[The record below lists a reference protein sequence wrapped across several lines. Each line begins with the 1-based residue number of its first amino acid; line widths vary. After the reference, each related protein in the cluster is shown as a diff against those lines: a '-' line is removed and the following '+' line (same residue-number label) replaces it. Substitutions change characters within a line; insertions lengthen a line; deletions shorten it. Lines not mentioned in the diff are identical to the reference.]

1 MFAAGDFETLV
12 ALRAKQGEVWALEA
26 WRDGR
31 GVQPLLQFDGVDD
44 GQLQKVEKVVRRLHT
59 LGRLVMVDAAEL
71 PGPPTFG
78 GEDHGG
84 LGALADKLAEQDGL
98 FDQEQ
103 IPFVPVARGD
113 LPVRQIEW
121 IGRLGNE
128 LGAGGAIRVGP
139 AWATPEDVD
148 RVVGRLGLDVA
159 QIDLIV
165 DLQYL
170 DSCTPQLVEWTL
182 KTFAAL
188 RPLGPFRSMTILSG
202 SVPSMLEQTS
212 LWERPRFE
220 EALWR
225 GVVEGGGREIRLGDY
240 GVVHPGA
247 GALFPSKHVN
257 LKYTCADHWLFV
269 RERMS
274 DQLGRGPTLQIVC
287 RDLVQS
293 GSFSGPQYSW
303 GDGEI
308 ASAADGR
315 GRSLGSTSK
324 PVAIGTSH
332 HLAYL
337 ASLNAA

>member
-1 MFAAGDFETLV
+1 MFAAGDFDTLV
-12 ALRAKQGEVWALEA
+12 ALRAKQGEIWALEA
-26 WRDGR
+26 MRDEG
-31 GVQPLLQFDGVDD
+31 GIQPLLQFDGTSD
-44 GQLQKVEKVVRRLHT
+44 GQLRNVEKVARGLHA
-59 LGRLVMVDAAEL
+59 LGRLIMVDAAEL

-78 GEDHGG
+78 GEDRGG
-84 LGALADKLAEQDGL
+84 LGALADLLSGSDEL
-98 FDQEQ
+98 FGHQ
-103 IPFVPVARGD
+103 IPFVPVARGE
-113 LPVRQIEW
+113 LPARQLAW

-128 LGAGGAIRVGP
+128 LGAGGAIRVGRD
-139 AWATPEDVD
+139 WATPEDVD
-148 RVVGRLGLDVA
+148 RIVGHLRLDVA
-159 QIDLIV
+159 QLDLIV

-170 DSCTPQLVEWTL
+170 DFCSPQLVEWTL
-182 KTFAAL
+182 GTFAAL

-220 EALWR
+220 EDLWR
-225 GVVEGGGREIRLGDY
+225 AVVDGGAGEIRLGDY
-240 GVVHPGA
+240 GVVHPGP
-247 GALFPSKHVN
+247 GAQFPSKHVN

-269 RERMS
+269 RERMI
-274 DQLGRGPTLQIVC
+274 DQVGRGPTLQIVC

-308 ASAADGR
+308 ASAATG
-315 GRSLGSTSK
+315 GGKGLGSTSK